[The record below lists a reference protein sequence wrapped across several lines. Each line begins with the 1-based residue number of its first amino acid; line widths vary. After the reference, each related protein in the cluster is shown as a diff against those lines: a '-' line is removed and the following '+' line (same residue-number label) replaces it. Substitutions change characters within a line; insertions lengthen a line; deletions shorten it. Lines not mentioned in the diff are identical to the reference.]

1 MNAANCTAQHPLG
14 RYAQAEDQA
23 LAAAWLL
30 SKQSGWITGQILP
43 VDGGFTANRPMVR
56 SR

>member
-1 MNAANCTAQHPLG
+1 MSAANCTAQHTLG
-14 RYAQAEDQA
+14 RYTRAKDQA

-30 SKQSGWITGQILP
+30 SEQSGWITGQSLP